1 VSQNSG
7 KTWLL
12 ASPGQ
17 KFKLAGAVISENELN
32 SAINEV
38 VLDTIR
44 PYGSSEHRQDQYKKI
59 EKYDHLLQTI
69 DANVRRLTD
78 SVKSDL
84 SYGYLRPSD
93 AEFLIND
100 HFERLIDS
108 ISYAGSA
115 IMASLS
121 KNDEENY

>member
-1 VSQNSG
+1 MSQNSG

-12 ASPGQ
+12 SSPGRN
-17 KFKLAGAVISENELN
+17 FKLGNTIISENELN
-32 SAINEV
+32 NAINEI

-44 PYGSSEHRQDQYKKI
+44 PYGSSEHRQGQYKKI

>member
-1 VSQNSG
+1 MSQNSG

-17 KFKLAGAVISENELN
+17 KFKLAGAVINENELN

-44 PYGSSEHRQDQYKKI
+44 PYGSSEHRQGQYKKI

>member
-17 KFKLAGAVISENELN
+17 KFKLAGAVVNENELN

-44 PYGSSEHRQDQYKKI
+44 PYGSSEHRQGQYKKI

>member
-1 VSQNSG
+1 MSQNSG

-17 KFKLAGAVISENELN
+17 KFKLAGAVVNENELN

-44 PYGSSEHRQDQYKKI
+44 PYGSSEHRQGQYKKI

>member
-1 VSQNSG
+1 MSQNSG

>member
-1 VSQNSG
+1 M
-7 KTWLL
+7 

-17 KFKLAGAVISENELN
+17 KFKLAGAVINENELN

-44 PYGSSEHRQDQYKKI
+44 PYGSSEHRQGQYKKI